1 MNSSRKQTIYDIAK
15 KAGVSASTVGSALNG
30 TWKNR
35 RISESTV
42 HRIQAIADELNYS
55 VNLQARALR
64 NAKSGLV
71 GMVLPQHDNRFFS
84 SIGQC
89 FSNETRAR
97 EALPVIVSAK
107 RDQNQELDAVRG
119 LINSSVDALMLV
131 GISHPEVLSEMCQ
144 KANVPHV
151 FVDQP
156 CNSAPS
162 VVTENKLGGRMLT
175 EVMIEEIGF
184 HELKDVVFLG
194 GDANLP
200 ATEQRILGFKAA
212 LQAKG
217 HKTVPEQILACG
229 YQRAAAKQ
237 ALSNYYQ
244 RRKSLPKGLLVNS
257 NGGFEGALE
266 FLIQLPQAEVDAC
279 TIAAYDYDPFGSL
292 LRHPVPMVRQRAEE
306 MVKRAYQHLDDND
319 TEPQVTLIEPELV
332 LPNSIKR
339 HGTDMTEE
347 SSSDPLVP

>member
-1 MNSSRKQTIYDIAK
+1 MKQEQQTWLSVTNNSKQTIYDIAK
-15 KAGVSASTVGSALNG
+15 EAGVSASTVGSALNG

-42 HRIQAIADELNYS
+42 HRIQEIAEKLNYS

-97 EALPVIVSAK
+97 EALPVIVSAR
-107 RDQNQELDAVRG
+107 RDEDQELDAVRG

-131 GISHPEVLSEMCQ
+131 GTSHPEVLSAVCQ
-144 KANVPHV
+144 KAGVPHV

-156 CNSAPS
+156 CATAPS
-162 VVTENKLGGRMLT
+162 VVTENKAGARKLT
-175 EVMIEEIGF
+175 EVMLADTGTENLRE
-184 HELKDVVFLG
+184 VVFLG

-200 ATEQRILGFKAA
+200 ATEQRIMGFKEC
-212 LQAKG
+212 LSEKG
-217 HKTVPEQILACG
+217 HQTNPDQILACG
-229 YQRAAAKQ
+229 YQRAAAKD
-237 ALSNYYQ
+237 ALAALYKAN
-244 RRKSLPKGLLVNS
+244 KKLPAGLFINS
-257 NGGFEGALE
+257 IGCFEGALE
-266 FLIQLPQAEVDAC
+266 FLVQLPKTEVDAC
-279 TIAAYDYDPFGSL
+279 IIGAFDFDPFGRL
-292 LRHPVPMVRQRAEE
+292 LRHPVPMVRQRAED

-319 TEPQVTLIEPELV
+319 TEHQITLIEPALI
-332 LPNSIKR
+332 LPGPSGR
-339 HGTDMTEE
+339 DTD
-347 SSSDPLVP
+347 